1 MHTVEW
7 EILLGVSFSSQSDPI
22 DSVVVGCEANI
33 VVLSLQ
39 HCSLLPGQVTLQT
52 AGWWMGLWPIV
63 IHSLMPQT
71 GRKGTPSRCYHCF
84 SWSAELVDLKLFS
97 VELSM
102 AFRVRLKTG
111 DSLVTFIP

>member
-1 MHTVEW
+1 VHTVEW

-22 DSVVVGCEANI
+22 DSVVMGCEANI

-71 GRKGTPSRCYHCF
+71 GRKGTPSRCYLCF

-97 VELSM
+97 AELSM
-102 AFRVRLKTG
+102 AFRVGLKTG